1 MLILLNIIV
10 FNSLVLVPAPVFGAS
25 AIEDSFTASA
35 MNEVVNTYCVFCHS
49 DTAMMGG
56 MSLQQVDFE
65 NPANH
70 AALLEKVVTK
80 LRARMMP
87 PSDMPRPE
95 FEVYDQMTAWLETEL
110 DQTWA
115 DNPNPGRAVPV
126 HRMNRYE
133 YNNAV
138 NDLLGLDVNVISLL
152 PGDPTADGS
161 FDNMAESL
169 PFSTAYLER
178 YMSVARQVTRLAIGL
193 PPDGATFTTHEVPL
207 LLVQDWRQNEDLPFL
222 SRGGVSAT
230 HDFPTD
236 GEYLLRVR
244 LRTNWQDFIMG
255 MGWPQQLEVRLDGRL
270 LQRFSVG
277 GDAPGTPSAIS
288 FSGLGTPGERGS
300 LDWDTYMQTADE
312 ELELRVQVEAGP
324 RLVSVSYLR
333 EHFEPE
339 DIPQPVLK
347 GRLLANDEVYMG
359 YQQVHSL
366 EIGGPYGAIG
376 IASDTPSRAKIFSC
390 HPVQEELN
398 ENVCATNILSTMA
411 RRAYRRPITQ
421 DDLEILL
428 GFYDQGRR
436 KGGSFDS
443 GIQFA
448 LEYLL
453 SDPAFLIR
461 TYQGADSR
469 TNSDDT
475 FQISDLELASRLSF
489 FLWSSIPDD
498 SLLLLA
504 EQGSLTDAEV
514 LQQQVSRMFATP
526 RTVETLVEDFA
537 AQWLNLRRLEEVEV
551 NSLLFPAFDLS
562 LIEGFQ
568 QETELFIANSIR
580 TDTSVLEL
588 LNADYSF
595 MNERLAQHYGVRG
608 VYGSRFRKVNF
619 PDLEQRGGLLAHGS
633 LLTVTSYPGRTSPV
647 LRGKWLLDN
656 MLGTPPP
663 PPPPNVP
670 ILPEAEIGNAP
681 SSIRD
686 RLAQHRSDPVCATCH
701 TVIDPLGFAL
711 ENFDVIGGWRV
722 FDEGGNPVDP
732 KGSYPGGAEFAGF
745 SDLRAW
751 MLDRPEQFVH
761 TLTEKLMTYALGRR
775 VEYYDQPSIRQIV
788 KNASADNYSWSSLI
802 LGIVTSPAFLTSSIG
817 SDSSD

>member
-255 MGWPQQLEVRLDGRL
+255 MGWPHASTRAGQLPRRPRPQGPGGHPRWRCL
-270 LQRFSVG
+270 LRWLQC
-277 GDAPGTPSAIS
+277 AL
-288 FSGLGTPGERGS
+288 LGPGEGRG
-300 LDWDTYMQTADE
+300 
-312 ELELRVQVEAGP
+312 ELQPWRGMKTWGPGCGWLRP
-324 RLVSVSYLR
+324 
-333 EHFEPE
+333 
-339 DIPQPVLK
+339 
-347 GRLLANDEVYMG
+347 GRCWTR
-359 YQQVHSL
+359 Q
-366 EIGGPYGAIG
+366 
-376 IASDTPSRAKIFSC
+376 
-390 HPVQEELN
+390 
-398 ENVCATNILSTMA
+398 
-411 RRAYRRPITQ
+411 RRP
-421 DDLEILL
+421 
-428 GFYDQGRR
+428 RR
-436 KGGSFDS
+436 
-443 GIQFA
+443 
-448 LEYLL
+448 
-453 SDPAFLIR
+453 R
-461 TYQGADSR
+461 
-469 TNSDDT
+469 
-475 FQISDLELASRLSF
+475 
-489 FLWSSIPDD
+489 
-498 SLLLLA
+498 
-504 EQGSLTDAEV
+504 
-514 LQQQVSRMFATP
+514 
-526 RTVETLVEDFA
+526 
-537 AQWLNLRRLEEVEV
+537 
-551 NSLLFPAFDLS
+551 
-562 LIEGFQ
+562 
-568 QETELFIANSIR
+568 
-580 TDTSVLEL
+580 
-588 LNADYSF
+588 
-595 MNERLAQHYGVRG
+595 
-608 VYGSRFRKVNF
+608 
-619 PDLEQRGGLLAHGS
+619 
-633 LLTVTSYPGRTSPV
+633 
-647 LRGKWLLDN
+647 
-656 MLGTPPP
+656 
-663 PPPPNVP
+663 
-670 ILPEAEIGNAP
+670 
-681 SSIRD
+681 
-686 RLAQHRSDPVCATCH
+686 
-701 TVIDPLGFAL
+701 
-711 ENFDVIGGWRV
+711 
-722 FDEGGNPVDP
+722 
-732 KGSYPGGAEFAGF
+732 
-745 SDLRAW
+745 
-751 MLDRPEQFVH
+751 
-761 TLTEKLMTYALGRR
+761 
-775 VEYYDQPSIRQIV
+775 
-788 KNASADNYSWSSLI
+788 
-802 LGIVTSPAFLTSSIG
+802 
-817 SDSSD
+817 